1 MGVLPATQTPPDAM
15 TPEKVI
21 TDVSHSAGAVRETG
35 TFPPFKASVFFS
47 SQDDQRNFTGEHFYH
62 QQVRDEN

>member
-35 TFPPFKASVFFS
+35 TFPPFKASVFFLHRMIKGILRAS
-47 SQDDQRNFTGEHFYH
+47 IFITSR
-62 QQVRDEN
+62 